1 MRDCLLLI
9 TCNHCNLRTLN
20 IKVTLKCIPYINIYH
35 SFQFSAGAVLTESSV
50 VNVTE
55 PGFDL
60 YIYVFDGKNLVGP
73 KVLTVQMKGNVLVI
87 CTDLNHDISWFEI
100 RLSKLSLKSC
110 NVHGTCMMIIE
121 HDYSK

>member
-1 MRDCLLLI
+1 M
-9 TCNHCNLRTLN
+9 
-20 IKVTLKCIPYINIYH
+20 
-35 SFQFSAGAVLTESSV
+35 

-100 RLSKLSLKSC
+100 RLSKLSLKAAIYT
-110 NVHGTCMMIIE
+110 VRV
-121 HDYSK
+121 